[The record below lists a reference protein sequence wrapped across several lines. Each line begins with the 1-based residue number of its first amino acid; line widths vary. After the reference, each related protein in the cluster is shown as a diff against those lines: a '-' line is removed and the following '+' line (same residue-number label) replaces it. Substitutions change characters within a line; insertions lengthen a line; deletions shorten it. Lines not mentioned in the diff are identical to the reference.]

1 MATLLNPPTGARIML
16 RTLHAFGRHPSACRT
31 VLRGADVSKIHA
43 LIRWNVRRWEIQ
55 DQSRNGTFL
64 DGMRLPAASWVPLAA
79 GSEIVFGADIEACWR
94 VLDVGAP
101 FNCLFPLTSDG
112 DPLALRAEGMF
123 LPSVSSP
130 EVHLHCSDEEW
141 LLEDPRGV
149 SPLADGAIVPT
160 SCQRWEL
167 VLCPELTRTRDQGA
181 AQESPAAPDLVLQFE
196 VAQNEEHA
204 RLQLELCGRHLDL
217 GERIHHYLLA
227 TLARLRLR
235 DAQRGLDPHSQGW
248 VSTDDLA
255 RMLAVDPPY
264 VNIQIFRAREQ
275 FATALEPHIVA
286 PLLVERRR
294 GEVRLAPCRF
304 MVRRGS
310 QVEGRSPY

>member
-1 MATLLNPPTGARIML
+1 ML

-31 VLRGADVSKIHA
+31 VLHGADVSKIHA
-43 LIRWNVRRWEIQ
+43 LVRWNLKRWEIL

-64 DGMRLPAASWVPLAA
+64 DGRRVPPETWLPLTA
-79 GSEIVFGADIEACWR
+79 GSDIVFGADIEACWT
-94 VLDVGAP
+94 VLDVSP
-101 FNCLFPLTSDG
+101 PLNCLFPITGDG
-112 DPLALRAEGMF
+112 EPLALRAEGMF
-123 LPSVSSP
+123 LPSLSNP
-130 EVHLHCSDEEW
+130 EVHLHFSDDQW
-141 LLEDPRGV
+141 LLEDTRGV
-149 SPLADGAIVPT
+149 RTLTDGAVVQI
-160 SCQRWEL
+160 SCLRWEL
-167 VLCPELTRTRDQGA
+167 VLCPELTLTLARGSP
-181 AQESPAAPDLVLQFE
+181 QEVLAAPDLVLHFE
-196 VAQNEEHA
+196 VTQNEEHA
-204 RLQLELCGRHLDL
+204 RLRLELSAEQIDL

-255 RMLAVDPPY
+255 RMLAVDTPY

-275 FATALEPHIVA
+275 FASALAPHIAA

-304 MVRRGS
+304 ILRRGS
-310 QVEGRSPY
+310 QIEGNSR